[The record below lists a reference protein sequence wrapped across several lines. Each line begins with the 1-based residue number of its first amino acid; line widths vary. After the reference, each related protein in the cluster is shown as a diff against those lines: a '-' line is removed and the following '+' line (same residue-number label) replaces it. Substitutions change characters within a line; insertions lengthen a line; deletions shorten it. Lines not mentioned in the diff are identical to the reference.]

1 MRLQNEY
8 PYNQRTSSLREE
20 RHFRIQILKVA
31 TCLFLTFVRTCKV
44 FPILTKF
51 SCTDLKPAASVAI
64 VLYSAEQPNPL
75 QFRDRSS
82 NNTEVKTKEQAQ
94 HV

>member
-1 MRLQNEY
+1 MNILIIKGQALNGK
-8 PYNQRTSSLREE
+8 NVTFQ
-20 RHFRIQILKVA
+20 IQILKVA
-31 TCLFLTFVRTCKV
+31 TCLFFTFVRTCKV

-51 SCTDLKPAASVAI
+51 SRKDLKPSALVAV

-94 HV
+94 YV